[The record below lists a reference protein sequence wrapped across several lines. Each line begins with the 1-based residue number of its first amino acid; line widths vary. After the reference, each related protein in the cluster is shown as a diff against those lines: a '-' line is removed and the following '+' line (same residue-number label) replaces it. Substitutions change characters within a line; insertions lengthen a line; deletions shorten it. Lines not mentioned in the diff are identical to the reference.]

1 VSARPGSASRHWLDQ
16 RLTSI
21 ALLPLGLWFLLAL
34 LRQPALDHAVV
45 AGWLAKPL
53 QAALAA
59 LFGAALRWHSM
70 QGWQVVLEDYVG
82 GSLRA
87 FAIGIARLAH
97 VAAALVLGFAVVRLA
112 MGAGA

>member
-1 VSARPGSASRHWLDQ
+1 
-16 RLTSI
+16 
-21 ALLPLGLWFLLAL
+21 
-34 LRQPALDHAVV
+34 
-45 AGWLAKPL
+45 
-53 QAALAA
+53 
-59 LFGAALRWHSM
+59 M